1 MHKQRAWLQDLFGQ
15 NIFGGFVKKLILSLF
30 AIVIAAGT
38 MLAGDKNPVVGG
50 QEMLPTRNIV
60 ENLSKSADHTT
71 FIALLKTAGMEE
83 TLKGAGPYTVFAPI
97 NQAFVEL
104 PKDYMENLLKPENRE
119 DLKKMLSYHI
129 IAGKWTTADIKAK
142 LKAGDGPVEFTSL
155 EGSKLTLADHSGMHL
170 MVRDEDDDIGMFNVS
185 DVMQSNGVVHV
196 IDNVMQPKK

>member
-1 MHKQRAWLQDLFGQ
+1 MRNA
-15 NIFGGFVKKLILSLF
+15 VLSLI
-30 AIVIAAGT
+30 AIVLASSSL
-38 MLAGDKNPVVGG
+38 LAGDKNPVVGG

-71 FIALLKTAGMEE
+71 FIAALKAVGMDEM
-83 TLKGAGPYTVFAPI
+83 LRGAGPYTVFAPI
-97 NQAFVEL
+97 NQAFAEL
-104 PKDYMENLLKPENRE
+104 PKGTMENLMKPENRE
-119 DLKKMLSYHI
+119 ELKKMMSYHI
-129 IAGKWTTADIKAK
+129 VAGKWTTADIKAK

-185 DVMQSNGVVHV
+185 DVLQSNGVVHV